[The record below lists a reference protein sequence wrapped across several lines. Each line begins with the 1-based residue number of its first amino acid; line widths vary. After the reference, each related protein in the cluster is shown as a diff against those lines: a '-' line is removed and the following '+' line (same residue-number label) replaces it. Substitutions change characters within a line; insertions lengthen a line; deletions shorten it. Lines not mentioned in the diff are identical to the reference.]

1 MLADV
6 EKRSIFA
13 IPKHTDM
20 TNYTTYQQVIKGNLF
35 QIMVVTGKYNYI
47 SVTKKTNNPFGG
59 KIGKDFKSFDEAVAS
74 YKSGEMKA
82 FLLQVEMNLLEPVRT
97 TEVA

>member
-1 MLADV
+1 
-6 EKRSIFA
+6 
-13 IPKHTDM
+13 M

-74 YKSGEMKA
+74 YKSGEMIA